1 MTSKVH
7 SIDDEAIAADAVDM
21 GTLLTENKAL
31 QDENKSLHDRLLRAL
46 ADAENVRRQ
55 ADRTATEARQY
66 GISEFARELLL
77 IVDNLQRT
85 VEAAEKPSA
94 ASAANTVL
102 LEGVQATLR
111 AFLQTLERFG
121 VRQIDAQGK
130 PFDPKFHEA
139 IVMVDD
145 PTHPP
150 GTVTKVVEQGY
161 TLRDRLLRP
170 ARVTVSKTPDDKPAD
185 KSGEKAATTTAAPED
200 NDLGSLWG
208 AHRID
213 P

>member
-1 MTSKVH
+1 MTSKAH
-7 SIDDEAIAADAVDM
+7 SIDDEAIATDAVDM
-21 GTLLTENKAL
+21 GTLLTQNKAL
-31 QDENKSLHDRLLRAL
+31 QDENKLLHDRLLRAL
-46 ADAENVRRQ
+46 AESENVRRQ

-66 GISEFARELLL
+66 GISEFARELLG

-85 VEAAEKPSA
+85 VEAAEKLPATSA
-94 ASAANTVL
+94 ENTAL

-111 AFLQTLERFG
+111 AFLQTLERFA
-121 VRQIDAQGK
+121 VRPIDAQGK

-139 IVMVDD
+139 IAIIAD
-145 PTHPP
+145 PTHAP

-170 ARVTVSKTPDDKPAD
+170 ARVVVSKSPDQKSQEKPANTRTEPDDL
-185 KSGEKAATTTAAPED
+185 
-200 NDLGSLWG
+200 DLGSLW
-208 AHRID
+208 D

>member
-1 MTSKVH
+1 MASKVH
-7 SIDDEAIAADAVDM
+7 SIDDEAIATDALDM

-46 ADAENVRRQ
+46 AEAENVRRQ
-55 ADRTATEARQY
+55 ADRTAMEARQY
-66 GISEFARELLL
+66 GIGEFARELLL
-77 IVDNLQRT
+77 TVDNLRRT
-85 VEAAEKPSA
+85 VEAAEKSPATGAENA
-94 ASAANTVL
+94 AL

-121 VRQIDAQGK
+121 VRPIVAQGK
-130 PFDPKFHEA
+130 PFYPKFHEA
-139 IVMVDD
+139 IAMIDD
-145 PTHPP
+145 PTQPP

-170 ARVTVSKTPDDKPAD
+170 ARVTVAKSPDQ
-185 KSGEKAATTTAAPED
+185 KSGEKPANTFAEPDD
-200 NDLGSLWG
+200 NDLGLLWN

>member
-7 SIDDEAIAADAVDM
+7 SIDDEAIATDAVDT

-31 QDENKSLHDRLLRAL
+31 QHENKSLHDRLLRAL
-46 ADAENVRRQ
+46 AEAENVRRQ

-85 VEAAEKPSA
+85 VEAAEKSPATSA
-94 ASAANTVL
+94 ENKAL

-111 AFLQTLERFG
+111 VFLQTLERFG
-121 VRQIDAQGK
+121 VRPIDAQGK

-139 IVMVDD
+139 IAMIDD
-145 PTHPP
+145 PTQPP
-150 GTVTKVVEQGY
+150 GTVTKVLEQGY

-170 ARVTVSKTPDDKPAD
+170 ARVTVSKPSERQSGDKPPNIPAEPD
-185 KSGEKAATTTAAPED
+185 D